1 MKYLAA
7 GVQGCFFAFCARI
20 IVIREVGAA
29 YSGHLLPGIS
39 NYNWLG
45 GEVRGGHCIAE
56 SDTLQKSEWRDP
68 DSFGNVP

>member
-45 GEVRGGHCIAE
+45 GVRGGTA
-56 SDTLQKSEWRDP
+56 SLNLQKSEWRDP